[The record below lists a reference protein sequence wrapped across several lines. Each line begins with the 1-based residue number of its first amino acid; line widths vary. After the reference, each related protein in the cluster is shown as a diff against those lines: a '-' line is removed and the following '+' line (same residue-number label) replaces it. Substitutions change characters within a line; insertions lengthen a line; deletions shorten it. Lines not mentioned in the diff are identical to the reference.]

1 MPDRARLS
9 RWRAAAIR
17 LGKPGVVVAGAVD
30 AAAIK
35 RALPRGHDG
44 SDGPDEDAAY
54 ERLWRAAASRAG
66 ADVERLDGGFVRMAR
81 GDKRAWVWR
90 QETDL
95 DGVTTLRLAA
105 DKPASHR
112 LLAGAGVPVPAHAEF
127 DPADPAPALAFL
139 AEHRAC
145 VVKPARGTARAA
157 GVTTG
162 VTTAKDLD
170 RAVLIAARWGGSAL
184 IEAQLDGDVRRLLF
198 LDGRLLDAVIRRPP
212 TLTGD
217 GRSTVRGLVEQE
229 NSRRRQ
235 AGIGPLT
242 IDLDMTLTLRR
253 QGLRLADTPATGR
266 QFSCKGVSNENGLAD
281 NIRDDRVDAAVV
293 DHGRRAVAAIG
304 LRLAGVDLIG
314 DVVVEVNGT
323 PGLLLH
329 ERADGP
335 PPTSNPADAVLAA
348 VLG

>member
-1 MPDRARLS
+1 VPGLARLS

-17 LGKPGVVVAGAVD
+17 LGKPGVVLAGALD

-35 RALPRGHDG
+35 RAVPR
-44 SDGPDEDAAY
+44 SPAGPDEEAAY
-54 ERLWRAAASRAG
+54 ERQWRAAAGRAD
-66 ADVERLDGGFVRMAR
+66 AAVERIGGGFLRTSR
-81 GDKRAWVWR
+81 GDRRAWVWR

-112 LLAGAGVPVPAHAEF
+112 LLTEAGVPVPEHVEF
-127 DPADPAPALAFL
+127 DPAHPAPALAFL
-139 AEHRAC
+139 ADRGVC

-157 GVTTG
+157 GVTTN
-162 VTTAKDLD
+162 VATPKDLD
-170 RAVLIAARWGGSAL
+170 RAIVVAARWGGSVL

-198 LDGRLLDAVIRRPP
+198 LDGRLLDAVVRRPP

-217 GRSTVRGLVEQE
+217 GRSRVRGLVDEE
-229 NSRRRQ
+229 NRRRREQ
-235 AGIGPLT
+235 GIGPLT
-242 IDLDMTLTLRR
+242 VDLDMALTLQR
-253 QGLRLADTPATGR
+253 QGLRLTHTPVAER
-266 QFSCKGVSNENGLAD
+266 RFQCKGVSNENGLAD
-281 NIRDDRVDAAVV
+281 NIRDDQVDAAVV
-293 DHGRRAVAAIG
+293 DHARRAVAALG

-329 ERADGP
+329 ERAGGP
-335 PPTSNPADAVLAA
+335 PPASNPADAVLAA
-348 VLG
+348 LLG